1 MAITLIYYYLKKD
14 KDNLATSISLLNE
27 RTDIKQKS
35 IELENALK

>member
-14 KDNLATSISLLNE
+14 KDKIVASISSLNE